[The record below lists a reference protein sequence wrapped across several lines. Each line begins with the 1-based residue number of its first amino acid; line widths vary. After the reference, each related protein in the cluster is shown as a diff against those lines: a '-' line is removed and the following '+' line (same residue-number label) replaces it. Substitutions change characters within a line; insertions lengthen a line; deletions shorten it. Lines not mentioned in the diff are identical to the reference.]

1 MIVCRLINIDRWV
14 NFCVLLCGDDLDK
27 NVVKA
32 ASDAL
37 ALPTSCCKQQ
47 DLAQDVEICWK
58 GYFEVTDKG
67 TIFLDEIGEMPL
79 STQSRLLRIL
89 CSFILNFFNFN

>member
-14 NFCVLLCGDDLDK
+14 NFCGLLCGDDLDK

-47 DLAQDVEICWK
+47 DLAQDVEICWR
-58 GYFEVTDKG
+58 GYVLGQNMVARSINTAEKV
-67 TIFLDEIGEMPL
+67 LQEL
-79 STQSRLLRIL
+79 
-89 CSFILNFFNFN
+89 